1 MRVRSMRWFAAGL
14 SAAVIAAGCG
24 RDEPEP
30 GPAPATVDSAA
41 DAGTAG
47 DETAA
52 AAPATVT
59 VTAGEYA
66 FAPPAEVRGG
76 LVEVRLSNRGK
87 ETHHMTLYRLTDG
100 KSFDDFRQAMLSAP
114 PYSATPEWA
123 VPAGGPGAAAPGD
136 ESNAFLD
143 LAPGSYAMVCYVPA
157 PDGAPHYTKGML
169 QGLEVAP
176 GTPAGGAA
184 EPEADL
190 SVELVDYDFR
200 WSSAPS
206 AGAHRVRV
214 VNAGP
219 QHHEI
224 QVFRLAD
231 GKTLDD
237 FMAHLQGMV
246 GGGEPVEEPGRW
258 VGGLSTIH
266 PGGEGTVDVALEA
279 GRYVLVCF
287 EPDGK
292 DGRPHFMHGM
302 VKEIAVGEA
311 AAD

>member
-14 SAAVIAAGCG
+14 SAAVIAGGCG

-30 GPAPATVDSAA
+30 GPAPATADSAVGA
-41 DAGTAG
+41 GAAGGGTA
-47 DETAA
+47 
-52 AAPATVT
+52 PAGPVTVT

-76 LVEVRLSNRGK
+76 LVEVRLANRGK
-87 ETHHMTLYRLTDG
+87 EAHHMTLYRLTDG
-100 KSFDDFRQAMLSAP
+100 KTVDEFREAMLGAP
-114 PYSATPEWA
+114 PYSPVPEWA

-136 ESNAFLD
+136 DSNAFLD
-143 LAPGSYAMVCYVPA
+143 LAAGSYAMVCYVPA
-157 PDGAPHYTKGML
+157 PDGAPHYLKGML
-169 QGLEVAP
+169 QGLEVVP
-176 GTPAGGAA
+176 GTSAGGAA

-206 AGAHRVRV
+206 PGEHRVRV

-219 QHHEI
+219 QHHEV
-224 QVFRLAD
+224 QVFRLAEE
-231 GKTLDD
+231 KTLDD
-237 FMAHLQGMV
+237 FMTHLRGMM
-246 GGGEPVEEPGRW
+246 GAGPAVEEPGRW

-287 EPDGK
+287 EPDVK